1 VPGLT
6 HEQLLAT
13 ASLYEKHGGSCLQA
27 ARELGISRTTF
38 ATRVEI
44 AITKGYITS
53 KIEAVRSENDGPV
66 EIKKVFLKPQY
77 NIYQRENTSD
87 VNCRVL
93 AIGDS
98 HDGPDIPD
106 KSRFTAMGAYARI
119 NNIEQVVQIG
129 DFCSMDSMSTHDPN
143 WTLKGHEKPSFKDDV
158 NSFREALVAFD
169 EGLAGHNATK
179 HVTLG
184 NHEDRIGRFVNNNP
198 EVAELLFE
206 KIYELL
212 SDFGWNYSPFGAFH
226 FVGDVGF
233 THVPLN
239 QMGKPYGGM
248 HSENAIARDSLHDVV
263 YGHTHKRVDKSF
275 PKIGQDHITVVN
287 LGCSLPDGH
296 IEEYAK
302 HSVTG
307 WSYGVYDLS
316 IQNGRIKE
324 RTWIPMDV
332 LMNEYN

>member
-119 NNIEQVVQIG
+119 NNIEQIVQIG

-184 NHEDRIGRFVNNNP
+184 NHEDRSMSPSATTRTESGALLTTIPKLQSCCSKRFTNSCLTSGGTTAHSGRS
-198 EVAELLFE
+198 
-206 KIYELL
+206 IL
-212 SDFGWNYSPFGAFH
+212 S
-226 FVGDVGF
+226 VMLV
-233 THVPLN
+233 
-239 QMGKPYGGM
+239 
-248 HSENAIARDSLHDVV
+248 SLMC
-263 YGHTHKRVDKSF
+263 
-275 PKIGQDHITVVN
+275 
-287 LGCSLPDGH
+287 L
-296 IEEYAK
+296 
-302 HSVTG
+302 
-307 WSYGVYDLS
+307 
-316 IQNGRIKE
+316 
-324 RTWIPMDV
+324 
-332 LMNEYN
+332 